1 MWPFKK
7 HLPIDDLNEDGDLWS
22 VMEAPATDG
31 SMLVRINTTAK
42 RWAKHPSLGIR
53 VGFAIP
59 LNQPSPGGVPDAF
72 ENFALNQMEN
82 KILSYLKSSGP
93 AIHVL
98 SITTGTFKEFV
109 FYIKNGDSVASI
121 HEKLRSE
128 TTSHDV
134 QCMAV
139 HDPKWAVYASFS
151 K

>member
-1 MWPFKK
+1 MWTLKK

-22 VMEAPATDG
+22 VMQASTTDG
-31 SMLVRINTTAK
+31 PMLVRINTTAK

-59 LNQPSPGGVPDAF
+59 LNKSDPGGLPESL
-72 ENFALNQMEN
+72 ENFELNQLED
-82 KILSYLKSSGP
+82 KILFYLKSSGP

-109 FYIKNGDSVASI
+109 FYTENGDSVAGI
-121 HEKLRSE
+121 HENLRSE

-134 QCMAV
+134 QCMAE
-139 HDPKWAVYASFS
+139 HDPKWTVYGSFS
-151 K
+151 R